1 MRLSSLSVE
10 AFDRLLGQPLVAG
23 GSLPV
28 RCITQ
33 IGYSCG
39 LDIALE
45 LDILFFSGSAP
56 GSIFNQFVATISI

>member
-1 MRLSSLSVE
+1 MPLSSLSVE
-10 AFDRLLGQPLVAG
+10 AFDRLLGQPLEAG

-33 IGYSCG
+33 IGYSCS

-45 LDILFFSGSAP
+45 LDILFFGGSATR
-56 GSIFNQFVATISI
+56 SICDHYFYLT